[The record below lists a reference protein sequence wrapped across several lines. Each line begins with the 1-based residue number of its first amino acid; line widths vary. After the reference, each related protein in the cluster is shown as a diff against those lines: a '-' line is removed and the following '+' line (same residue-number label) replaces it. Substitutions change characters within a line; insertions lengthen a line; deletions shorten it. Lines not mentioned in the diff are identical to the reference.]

1 MHYIITLFNLIYP
14 TLLQLQITIKLKTFL
29 SFHTQ
34 KKIHFQ
40 SSTSKISSIFLTRQ
54 GECIRWREEEKST
67 VRYRKPRG
75 SRVVCKLR
83 LGTRLCFTPRDL
95 SDDSDEETTILE
107 ETKAKEREKEREKG
121 ESKNTWRTVFFTL
134 LVRGF
139 TSSSSSSR
147 MDRYSAGKSPLCPKV
162 KYLPFPARDSHILAR
177 VSYLTHGRL
186 LFLSL
191 SLGEEDSRSLALF
204 SPRNYVVRDSLS
216 TRIFTELFHGRWS
229 VVRKEGKEEHVERY
243 VSVMHCNGFWS
254 VQASECCCIGG
265 VGLVLS
271 FLSFRIV
278 IGDNEFRRVE
288 IPLLSWTC

>member
-14 TLLQLQITIKLKTFL
+14 TLLQLQITIKLKTFRISL
-29 SFHTQ
+29 FT
-34 KKIHFQ
+34 KKNTF
-40 SSTSKISSIFLTRQ
+40 SKLNEQNFKYFSHETRRV
-54 GECIRWREEEKST
+54 CIRWREEEKST

-139 TSSSSSSR
+139 TSSSSR
-147 MDRYSAGKSPLCPKV
+147 MDGYSAGKSPLCPKV

-216 TRIFTELFHGRWS
+216 TRISTELFHGRWS
-229 VVRKEGKEEHVERY
+229 VVRKEGKEEHVERC
-243 VSVMHCNGFWS
+243 VS
-254 VQASECCCIGG
+254 
-265 VGLVLS
+265 L
-271 FLSFRIV
+271 
-278 IGDNEFRRVE
+278 
-288 IPLLSWTC
+288 